1 MIRVK
6 NEVVEKRE
14 MMIQIQGRINK
25 MKSDEER
32 TKRHIAMARRQSDFI
47 VKMQK
52 EKEREREEKI
62 RLAMENAEKEEQA
75 RRKLIQDRRIQNEQL
90 HKMKIE
96 AR

>member
-1 MIRVK
+1 
-6 NEVVEKRE
+6 
-14 MMIQIQGRINK
+14 

-62 RLAMENAEKEEQA
+62 KIAQENAEKEEQA
-75 RRKLIQDRRIQNEQL
+75 RRKLIQERRI
-90 HKMKIE
+90 
-96 AR
+96 